1 VTHLTD
7 AELYKQTGYRKPA
20 LQRRKLD
27 EQGIY
32 YDVPRSGR
40 PVVSWPIQYRP
51 GYGPQAHNPPRPT
64 AQDGAEGRE
73 LLLRLQRE
81 AANVDAPG
89 ISVGDLV
96 QRYID
101 RSDDLADGT
110 RKQYQS
116 YHRAIA
122 AAFPIP
128 AAQLTSQIVALW
140 RDLPAQ
146 RQRKTYVNGCLAV
159 LRAAYLLGGEQGLA
173 TPLSVRGWTLKARD
187 RYLEDA
193 EFRAIRERAPEWLQV
208 AMDLAYVTAARRSD
222 VLACQWS
229 HCSPDGVAM
238 RQQKTG
244 QRISFTVTPELSS
257 ILARARQRRVIGLYV
272 VANTKGRPISRTA
285 LEYAWGIACKAAG
298 VVAQFRDIRAK
309 AATDAKSGGQD
320 YQKLLGHANAAMSE
334 RYIKRRETTIAEP
347 VRRKL

>member
-1 VTHLTD
+1 MMYQDRAGLSSPGPSNTVPAMGRKRTTHHDL
-7 AELYKQTGYRKPA
+7 
-20 LQRRKLD
+20 
-27 EQGIY
+27 
-32 YDVPRSGR
+32 
-40 PVVSWPIQYRP
+40 
-51 GYGPQAHNPPRPT
+51 PPRM
-64 AQDGAEGRE
+64 ARKGASFYYVSNGKPRTWTPLGTDRARALRRWAEIEGGQSG
-73 LLLRLQRE
+73 L
-81 AANVDAPG
+81 
-89 ISVGDLV
+89 SVGDLV